1 MHYELSEAQLA
12 EIQEKLPPQ
21 FAALKDQYPVSIS
34 NAAEDWDTPPYRE
47 GYVPYD
53 IDIYYRDYADGP
65 DVSVINGQLQF
76 IYLDHWVDD
85 PDVIAMEIDGH
96 WAYIQLQGRVI
107 LNRLGGAIL
116 PKVLVDSEEWLRIII
131 ANLSSR

>member
-53 IDIYYRDYADGP
+53 IDIYYREYADGP
-65 DVSVINGQLQF
+65 DVSVVNGQLQF
-76 IYLDHWVDD
+76 IYLDQYVEE

-107 LNRLGGAIL
+107 LNRIGGVIL
-116 PKVLVDSEEWLRIII
+116 PKVLVDSEVLLRTIV
-131 ANLSSR
+131 ANMPSQ